1 MQETSALILSG
12 GAPYFDK
19 ENTGRGRLFSN
30 EKYIMKF
37 LQIISMVFL
46 FFF

>member
-12 GAPYFDK
+12 GAPYFEK
-19 ENTGRGRLFSN
+19 ENTGRLFGN
-30 EKYIMKF
+30 EKYIMKS
-37 LQIISMVFL
+37 LKIISKVFL

>member
-12 GAPYFDK
+12 GAPYVEK
-19 ENTGRGRLFSN
+19 ENTGKLFSN
-30 EKYIMKF
+30 EKYIMKS